1 MKSIVGGRVRFMMV
15 GSAPTSAS
23 VMEFLKIAFC
33 CPLLN
38 GYGQTESIG
47 GCIVTRA
54 EDPNSEHVGGIMP
67 GLEVKLIDVPEMDYL
82 TNQKD
87 EKGNLIVRGEVLL
100 RGP

>member
-1 MKSIVGGRVRFMMV
+1 ML
-15 GSAPTSAS
+15 
-23 VMEFLKIAFC
+23 LKINNKKYIYIF
-33 CPLLN
+33 N
-38 GYGQTESIG
+38 IK
-47 GCIVTRA
+47 
-54 EDPNSEHVGGIMP
+54 VGGIMP